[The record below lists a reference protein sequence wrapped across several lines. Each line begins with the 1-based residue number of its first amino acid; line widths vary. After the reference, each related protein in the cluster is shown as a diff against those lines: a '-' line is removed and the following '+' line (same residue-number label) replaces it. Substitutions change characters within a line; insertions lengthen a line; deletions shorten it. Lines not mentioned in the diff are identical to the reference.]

1 MARPPLVPG
10 KKKILA
16 YSTASVIKHGAYL
29 YKEEEGKKKRGGDR
43 IVAPVEKTYARYA
56 KILKRETTTQRM
68 RRRPMGK
75 QKRTRTRR
83 RRCRHADTRARGRLY
98 LESTRLAKANKHLV
112 NRVIYIFPLLL
123 LLRPLFFLFRVK
135 SRK

>member
-1 MARPPLVPG
+1 MAHICI
-10 KKKILA
+10 KKK
-16 YSTASVIKHGAYL
+16 
-29 YKEEEGKKKRGGDR
+29 KEKKRGGDR

-123 LLRPLFFLFRVK
+123 LLRPLFFYFELKVGNEGEKVQQRE
-135 SRK
+135 RGI